1 MSGIRFVVVL
11 HDVLLGLGLERF
23 VSPSKEVTFR
33 SDLQAHDLVQDL
45 V

>member
-23 VSPSKEVTFR
+23 VFPSKEVTLR
-33 SDLQAHDLVQDL
+33 SDL
-45 V
+45 